1 MTLKIEVT
9 VPEDDIKAGAGGQYL
24 TRAMQAIGFERGVT
38 LPLPKAEPKQTYQE
52 QVAEALQERKA
63 DPAPDAATAEET
75 QSPAEPSA
83 RCYGQPEEGKA
94 RRNKDQMAEDK
105 EIEDLA
111 AASGVSEIP
120 TDIPATTLLAK
131 LKAGEFEKKTDDP
144 APAEKANISTGEE
157 RIDPADAET
166 QAQDKAD
173 EKAEV
178 EATRDGL
185 TLDDLR
191 EVVGEYQ
198 KVHGMAATVENIPAL
213 LGCAVAEVK
222 PEDLEGA
229 IAKVRAEIGVT
240 GITGDMPGPNTA
252 EPKAEEKP
260 APFTAS
266 KNDVIEEMLRYAD
279 KFDGQRTNPGEAT
292 AMIEDRA
299 KILLAAFGDGIDGLS
314 KIPDTP
320 EAYGRAVLALRE
332 AIEKNPYGREVK
344 A

>member
-9 VPEDDIKAGAGGQYL
+9 VPEDDIKSGDGADYL
-24 TRAMQAIGFERGVT
+24 SRAMKAIGFERGVT

-52 QVAEALQERKA
+52 QVAQPLQERKA
-63 DPAPDAATAEET
+63 DPAPDTPIAEET

-83 RCYGQPEEGKA
+83 RRYGQPEEGKA

-111 AASGVSEIP
+111 AACGVSEIT
-120 TDIPATTLLAK
+120 TDIPAADLLAK
-131 LKAGEFEKKTDDP
+131 LKAGEVAAPKEDP
-144 APAEKANISTGEE
+144 APAEKANSSTGEE

-166 QAQDKAD
+166 QAQDKVD

-229 IAKVRAEIGVT
+229 IAKVRAAIGGGV
-240 GITGDMPGPNTA
+240 A
-252 EPKAEEKP
+252 EEPKAKEKP

-314 KIPDTP
+314 KIPAMP
-320 EAYGRAVLALRE
+320 EAYGKAVLALRE

>member
-9 VPEDDIKAGAGGQYL
+9 VPEDDIKSGGGADYL
-24 TRAMQAIGFERGVT
+24 SRAMKAIGFERGVT
-38 LPLPKAEPKQTYQE
+38 LPLPKVEPQQSCLE
-52 QVAEALQERKA
+52 QVAQPLQERKA
-63 DPAPDAATAEET
+63 DPAPDAPVAEET

-105 EIEDLA
+105 AIEDLA
-111 AASGVSEIP
+111 AASGMSEIP
-120 TDIPATTLLAK
+120 TDIPAVDLLAK
-131 LKAGEFEKKTDDP
+131 LKSGEIAAPKEDP

-178 EATRDGL
+178 EAARDGL

-229 IAKVRAEIGVT
+229 IAKVRAEIG
-240 GITGDMPGPNTA
+240 ITGDIPGPNTV
-252 EPKAEEKP
+252 EEKP

-320 EAYGRAVLALRE
+320 EAYGKAVLALRE